1 MMDILDVDLLKFET
15 GDASARQAV
24 VDGVTKSLQ
33 NGFVYTGH
41 DLSENFLDEAY
52 GMLRTFFSSDREE
65 KQQYIVPESH
75 GQTGYTGLLV
85 EQAASSDVP
94 DWKEMLNWGLA
105 LPSAHPLRSR
115 YPFRY
120 GEPTL
125 PEQTVP
131 GITGVLLEFHRR
143 VFDIQRRFLRIIAL
157 GIGCA
162 ETFFDEMLTDGPTLT
177 RAIRY
182 PPMPEAPSGE
192 HIWAGAHDD
201 INLITALPRATA
213 RGLQVLIGDS
223 WVDVLPPDDH
233 MIINTGMMLERLTN
247 GVVPPGRH
255 RVIADADE
263 PGERLSV
270 VQFCHPT
277 PWTLLQ
283 PVPSCV
289 TTEHPLAYAGISASD
304 ALEKVLWEINLIS

>member
-1 MMDILDVDLLKFET
+1 MDEILDVDLVRFEQ
-15 GDASARQAV
+15 GSAAERAAI
-24 VDGVTKSLQ
+24 VDGVRRSLQ
-33 NGFVYTGH
+33 HGFVYTAH
-41 DLSENFLDEAY
+41 DLGENLLDEAY
-52 GMLRTFFSSDREE
+52 GMLAEFFGGSAEDKLR
-65 KQQYIVPESH
+65 YRVPESH

-85 EQAASSDVP
+85 ETAASSDVP
-94 DWKEMLNWGLA
+94 DWKEMLNWGAA
-105 LPSAHPLRSR
+105 LEQGHPLRDR

-120 GEPTL
+120 GEPVL
-125 PEQTVP
+125 PEDSVP
-131 GITGVLLEFHRR
+131 GITAVLETFHSR

-162 ETFFDEMLTDGPTLT
+162 EHFFDEMLTDGPTLT

-182 PPMPEAPSGE
+182 PPMIDAPSGD

-213 RGLQVLIGDS
+213 RGLQVDIDGVWADA
-223 WVDVLPPDDH
+223 LPPDEH
-233 MIINTGMMLERLTN
+233 MVINTGMMLERITN
-247 GVVPPGRH
+247 GVLSPGTH
-255 RVIADADE
+255 RVIGDPAE

-277 PWTLLQ
+277 PWTVLS

-289 TTEHPLAYAGISASD
+289 SEQQPLAYSPIAASD
-304 ALEKVLWEINLIS
+304 ALEKVLWDIRLIS